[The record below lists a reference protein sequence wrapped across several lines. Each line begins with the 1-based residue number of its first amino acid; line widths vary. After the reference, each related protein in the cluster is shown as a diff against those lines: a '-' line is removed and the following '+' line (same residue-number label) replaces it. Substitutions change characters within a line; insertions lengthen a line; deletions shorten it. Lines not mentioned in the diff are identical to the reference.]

1 MQLSNNAAI
10 RQVKVNGINYGING
24 ECYMSDE
31 EGWSSS
37 TYVPAHGEIVIYRE
51 LEAPFKT
58 RFKVG
63 DGSTAVGSL
72 AFVEMGST
80 TDLTGYLKSDYTTL
94 TDSQSSTSGFTYNNT
109 TLSNNGTASLVL
121 TDGQQSAP
129 DSIKLNLGISSVLAS
144 SGSRTPIV
152 TTLTGGQNSSIS
164 LEEDPLGTTGVVH
177 IRSGKLRHNGK
188 DIATEEYVNN
198 AISEGVDLTGY
209 LKSDYLTV
217 FEASSVSRLGIKG
230 STTGG
235 LSMATTDVTLTSLGG
250 GSLSLGNTYS
260 SWNSP
265 CIVIGNSF
273 IPAVDVAY
281 TLKLYNSKQ
290 SHDILTSAAGAYNI
304 ALGTSAKGGNLVL
317 NATSARL
324 ANSRNSISVSSS
336 GAVISAADGIS
347 LGSPNGS
354 IQFSDQINVTGTL
367 INISSSTA
375 TSAGV
380 TYTPLAHEYV
390 TKKYVDDKV
399 ASSGGSGSGSSV
411 PGRFHRTGLVDEQIE
426 WTSDYSAAHISG
438 LVPDCSFV
446 RLSSAVISLTIN
458 DMARDLTSDNT
469 YSADAKICFQVASQA
484 SLDANGGKFTLTL
497 PDTFILLNEVEFVP
511 GTRYLLEIQ
520 GLDYNLDY
528 ACRITPITPWGA
540 TTVGGQTFSYDKNE
554 QCVEMTPVQGGN

>member
-1 MQLSNNAAI
+1 MQLSNKASI
-10 RQVKVNGINYGING
+10 KQIKVNGIDYGVNG
-24 ECYMSDE
+24 ECYMSNE
-31 EGWSSS
+31 SGWSTS

-51 LEAPFKT
+51 LTAPFNT

-63 DGSTAVGSL
+63 DGSTTVGSL
-72 AFVEMGST
+72 DFVEMGST

-94 TDSQSSTSGFTYNNT
+94 TDSQSGSSGFAYNHT
-109 TLSNNGTASLVL
+109 TLSNNNAASLVL
-121 TDGQQSAP
+121 TDGQQSSP
-129 DSIKLNLGISSVLAS
+129 DSIELKLGNSSVLT
-144 SGSRTPIV
+144 SGGNGSPGS

-164 LEEDPLGTTGVVH
+164 LEQDPLGTTGVVN
-177 IRSGKLRHNGK
+177 IRSGKLKHNNK
-188 DIATEEYVNN
+188 NIATEDYVNN

-217 FEASSVSRLGIKG
+217 FEPSNGVSRLGLKG
-230 STTGG
+230 TTTGG
-235 LSMATTDVTLTSLGG
+235 LTMATTDISLASLGG

-260 SWNSP
+260 SWDGP
-265 CIVIGNSF
+265 CIVIGKGF
-273 IPAVDVAY
+273 TPAMDVPYAI
-281 TLKLYNSKQ
+281 KLYNSQQ
-290 SHDILTSAAGAYNI
+290 SHDILTSATGAYNI
-304 ALGTSAKGGNLVL
+304 VLGTSAKGGNIVL
-317 NATSARL
+317 DGTSAKL
-324 ANSRNSISVSSS
+324 AAPSNYITASTSGVVVS
-336 GAVISAADGIS
+336 ATNGIS
-347 LGSPNGS
+347 LGSPDGTITFGGNAITVG
-354 IQFSDQINVTGTL
+354 GTL
-367 INISSSTA
+367 INSFAKSNPNYAPT
-375 TSAGV
+375 
-380 TYTPLAHEYV
+380 TYEYV

-399 ASSGGSGSGSSV
+399 ASGGGSGV
-411 PGRFHRTGLVDEQIE
+411 PGRFHKNGLVDEQIE

-446 RLSSAVISLTIN
+446 RLGSSVISLTIN

-528 ACRITPITPWGA
+528 ACRITPIKSWGA
-540 TTVGGQTFSYDKNE
+540 TTVGGQTFNYDKDE